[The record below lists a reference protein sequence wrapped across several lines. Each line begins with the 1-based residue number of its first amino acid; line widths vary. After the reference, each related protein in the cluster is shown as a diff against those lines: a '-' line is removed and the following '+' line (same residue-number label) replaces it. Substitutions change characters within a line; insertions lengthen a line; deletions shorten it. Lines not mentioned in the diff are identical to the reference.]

1 MKHPK
6 IPRSNKDSREAAD
19 AAYLRSQQIDL
30 LTDAIPSVSNAPEPP
45 MISTIPDAC
54 SSCQKTM
61 GLESGWTALSATTA
75 GVGVLQ
81 CGRCG
86 HSISVP
92 LDVYAAFTGQ
102 LKALAD
108 ARAASIAARQQ
119 KPKRDTVGRRT
130 RGAG

>member
-6 IPRSNKDSREAAD
+6 IPRSNKDSRAAAD

-30 LTDAIPSVSNAPEPP
+30 LTESIPSVSNAPEPM
-45 MISTIPDAC
+45 MISTIPIIC
-54 SSCQKTM
+54 PSCAKTM
-61 GLESGWTALSATTA
+61 QLESGWTALAATTA
-75 GVGVLQ
+75 GVGIIQ
-81 CGRCG
+81 CGGCG

-92 LDVYAAFTGQ
+92 LDVFETYRGQ

-119 KPKRDTVGRRT
+119 KPKRDTAGRRT